1 MKNTLS
7 IIVLILACV
16 VPTRSVAP
24 RSQSASGSS
33 IISTPVPEYA
43 LEMVGWAEWIQL
55 PRRCRRPRRPLLPRK
70 VRRHIQ
76 LQLRRIYK
84 RNRRLA
90 LKKQREKSKQENWL
104 SKKVPGNQRLHVLL
118 AGTVIIFLLVYLMAS
133 ARLDVLRQVFLQS
146 YAWGAPH
153 CLVAIAGVA
162 GSGQKAVVY
171 NERQHYHPEFEN
183 CLFCGEKLK
192 SRRYLNWRKP
202 IQMLSGNILATSRGR
217 YCACWPELTYLSA
230 EAAHLSLPHSTYGL
244 DVLVRIGYLR
254 DYEQKTLAQ
263 IYADLPSHIRVS
275 ERHVGNLYRDY
286 LALMACAEQLDVD
299 ELLTAAAKYG
309 GLIISVDAL
318 QPEGGQPQLW
328 VVREVLTGTLLAAG
342 WIPRVD
348 EGTIA
353 EFLAPVEAL
362 NLPVLATVS
371 DKQRSLINALEK
383 VWPNVPHQYCQAHYL
398 SNAMAPVYEEDGHM
412 KTQLRKQVRAEAGAT
427 MREVQAQAKR
437 NAQADEEAASPED
450 VDYPHPPLIATGMAA
465 RPPEG
470 LDEVRTVAE
479 AVQRGE
485 EVTLQE
491 HGEQVDRSTVRPQ
504 TVEDVRKALEGSE
517 VIVYERRNQEKQ
529 ALNEEVTL
537 SHPDRQAQVD
547 KLVADYAARL
557 RRILSRSGRKPF
569 RLAGL
574 QLYADLLNLL
584 VSLEVS
590 LSHLR
595 EEQRLT
601 CFADAIRRGLQD
613 FEEDYVWIAEG
624 YTWVV
629 DIADIL
635 DVPLPEPGAEAPE
648 RPFSEEVR
656 DRLNAYLD
664 RLDQRTDLNAHLIA
678 FRKHLRGLT
687 ERYAPG
693 LFHCYDIPGLPRT
706 DNDLESVFG
715 RVRRQ
720 TLCTSGPHHA
730 QQRLHEEGAWL
741 LFDLVHS
748 EHEQLERLQRV
759 SLDDWREERQRIRKH
774 KAMFTADRRF
784 RRAPSQYLAELE
796 VQAEEISKLE

>member
-1 MKNTLS
+1 MKNTVS

-33 IISTPVPEYA
+33 IISIPVPEYA
-43 LEMVGWAEWIQL
+43 LEMVGWAEWIQVQ
-55 PRRCRRPRRPLLPRK
+55 RRRRRPRRPLWPRK

-84 RNRRLA
+84 RQRRLA
-90 LKKQREKSKQENWL
+90 LKEQREKSKQENWL
-104 SKKVPGNQRLHVLL
+104 SKKVYILL
-118 AGTVIIFLLVYLMAS
+118 AGAVIIFLLVYLMAS

-217 YCACWPELTYLSA
+217 YCACRPELTYLSA

-263 IYADLPSHIRVS
+263 IHADLPSHIRVS
-275 ERHVGNLYRDY
+275 DRHVGNLYRDY

-383 VWPNVPHQYCQAHYL
+383 VWPNIPHQYCQAHYL
-398 SNAMAPVYEEDGHM
+398 SNAMTPVYEEDGHM

-437 NAQADEEAASPED
+437 NAQAGLSACDAQAGGRQADEEATSC
-450 VDYPHPPLIATGMAA
+450 PPIATGMAA

-470 LDEVRTVAE
+470 LDEVRNVAE

-485 EVTLQE
+485 EVTLHE
-491 HGEQVDRSTVRPQ
+491 HDEQADRPTVRPQ

-517 VIVYERRNQEKQ
+517 VIVYERRNQEEQ
-529 ALNEEVTL
+529 ALDEEATL
-537 SHPDRQAQVD
+537 SPPDRQAQVD

-557 RRILSRSGRKPF
+557 CRILSRSGRKPF

-574 QLYADLLNLL
+574 QLYADLLDLL

-590 LSHLR
+590 LSHLP

-635 DVPLPEPGAEAPE
+635 DVPLPEPGSEAPE
-648 RPFSEEVR
+648 TPLSDEVR

-664 RLDQRTDLNAHLIA
+664 QLDQRTDLNAHLIA
-678 FRKHLRGLT
+678 FRQHLRGLT

-720 TLCTSGPHHA
+720 TLRTSGPHHA

-759 SLDDWREERQRIRKH
+759 SLDDWREERQRIREH
-774 KAMFTADRRF
+774 VATFTADRRF
-784 RRAPSQYLAELE
+784 RRTPSQYLGELE
-796 VQAEEISKLE
+796 ARAEEIAKLE

>member
-1 MKNTLS
+1 MKNTMS

-16 VPTRSVAP
+16 VPTRPVASH
-24 RSQSASGSS
+24 SQSASGSS
-33 IISTPVPEYA
+33 VISTPVPEYA
-43 LEMVGWAEWIQL
+43 LEMVGWAEWIQVQ
-55 PRRCRRPRRPLLPRK
+55 RRRRKPRRPLWSRK
-70 VRRHIQ
+70 MRRRIQ
-76 LQLRRIYK
+76 LRLRRIHK
-84 RNRRLA
+84 RQRRLA
-90 LKKQREKSKQENWL
+90 LKEQREKGKQKNRY
-104 SKKVPGNQRLHVLL
+104 SQKVPGNQRLHVL
-118 AGTVIIFLLVYLMAS
+118 AGAVIIFLLLYLMAS
-133 ARLDVLRQVFLQS
+133 AQLGDLRQVSLQS
-146 YAWGAPH
+146 YTWWAPH
-153 CLVAIAGVA
+153 CLIAVAGVA

-171 NERQHYHPEFEN
+171 DECQHYQPEFEH
-183 CLFCGEKLK
+183 CLFCGKKLK
-192 SRRYLNWRKP
+192 SRRHLNWRKP
-202 IQMLSGNILATSRGR
+202 IQMLSGNVFVTSRGR
-217 YCACWPELTYLSA
+217 YCACRPELTYLSV
-230 EAAHLSLPHSTYGL
+230 EAANLSLPRTTYGL

-254 DYEQKTLAQ
+254 DYEQKTYEQ
-263 IYADLPSHIRVS
+263 IRADLPSHIRVS
-275 ERHVGNLYRDY
+275 ERHIGNLYRDY

-299 ELLTAAAKYG
+299 ELLAAAAEYG

-348 EGTIA
+348 DGTIA

-383 VWPNVPHQYCQAHYL
+383 VWPHVPHQYCQAHYL
-398 SNAMAPVYEEDGHM
+398 SNAMTPVYEEDGHM

-437 NAQADEEAASPED
+437 NAQANEEATSC
-450 VDYPHPPLIATGMAA
+450 PPLIATGMAA

-470 LDEVRTVAE
+470 LDEVRAVAE

-491 HGEQVDRSTVRPQ
+491 YGEQAGRPTSRPQ
-504 TVEDVRKALEGSE
+504 TVEDVRKVLEGSE
-517 VIVYERRNQEKQ
+517 VIVYERRNQEEQ
-529 ALNEEVTL
+529 ALDEEATR
-537 SHPDRQAQVD
+537 SSPDRQAQVD

-574 QLYADLLNLL
+574 RLYADLMNLL

-590 LSHLR
+590 LSHLP

-629 DIADIL
+629 DIATIL
-635 DVPLPEPGAEAPE
+635 DVPLPEPGSEAPE
-648 RPFSEEVR
+648 RPLSDEVH
-656 DRLNAYLD
+656 DRLYAYLD
-664 RLDQRTDLNAHLIA
+664 RLDQRTDLNAPLIA

-715 RVRRQ
+715 RVRRR
-720 TLCTSGPHHA
+720 TLRTSGPHHA

-759 SLDDWREERQRIRKH
+759 SLDEWLEERQRIRKH

-784 RRAPSQYLAELE
+784 RRTPSQYLAELE
-796 VQAEEISKLE
+796 ARAEEIAKLE